1 MGKTF
6 KISEEFLTQIIEKAY
21 DEGYGDGF
29 NELYNQ
35 EFIGSNIEDI
45 RPVRGKAD
53 VVNEMLTNVGKI
65 EKAIKNLSKKVEILN
80 EKKGY
85 FTYERISKDYVLKR
99 ISEII
104 VDKLGVDDVEVTKDA
119 SFRDDLGADS
129 LDTVEL
135 IMEFEKEF
143 NIEIRD
149 EDAERVTT
157 VGDAVDELY
166 RIINN

>member
-21 DEGYGDGF
+21 DEGYGDGY

-53 VVNEMLTNVGKI
+53 VVNEILTNVGKI
-65 EKAIKNLSKKVEILN
+65 EKAIKKATYAYIPAKETVKE
-80 EKKGY
+80 
-85 FTYERISKDYVLKR
+85 YERISKDYILKR

-135 IMEFEKEF
+135 IMDFEKEF

-149 EDAERVTT
+149 EDAERVRT

-166 RIINN
+166 RIINK

>member
-45 RPVRGKAD
+45 RPVRGKTD
-53 VVNEMLTNVGKI
+53 VVNEILTNVGKI
-65 EKAIKNLSKKVEILN
+65 EKAIKKATYAYIPAKETVKE
-80 EKKGY
+80 
-85 FTYERISKDYVLKR
+85 YERISKDYILKR

-135 IMEFEKEF
+135 IMDFEKEF

-149 EDAERVTT
+149 EDAERVRT

-166 RIINN
+166 RIINK

>member
-21 DEGYGDGF
+21 DEGYGDGY

-45 RPVRGKAD
+45 RPVRGKTD
-53 VVNEMLTNVGKI
+53 VVNEILTNVGNI

-85 FTYERISKDYVLKR
+85 FTEEISKDYILKR

-135 IMEFEKEF
+135 IMDFEKEF

-149 EDAERVTT
+149 EDAERVRT

-166 RIINN
+166 RIINK

>member
-21 DEGYGDGF
+21 DEGYGDGY

-53 VVNEMLTNVGKI
+53 VVNEILTNVGKI
-65 EKAIKNLSKKVEILN
+65 EKAIKKATYAYIPAKETVKE
-80 EKKGY
+80 
-85 FTYERISKDYVLKR
+85 YERISKDYILKR

-135 IMEFEKEF
+135 IMDFEKEF

-149 EDAERVTT
+149 EDAERVRT

>member
-21 DEGYGDGF
+21 DDGYSDGY

-53 VVNEMLTNVGKI
+53 VVNEILTNVGKI
-65 EKAIKNLSKKVEILN
+65 EKAIKKATYAYIPAKETVKE
-80 EKKGY
+80 
-85 FTYERISKDYVLKR
+85 YERISKDYILKR

-119 SFRDDLGADS
+119 NFRDDLGADS

-135 IMEFEKEF
+135 IMDFEKEF

-149 EDAERVTT
+149 EDAERVRT

-166 RIINN
+166 RIINK

>member
-21 DEGYGDGF
+21 DDGYSDGY

-35 EFIGSNIEDI
+35 EFIGSNIEDM
-45 RPVRGKAD
+45 RPVRGKTD
-53 VVNEMLTNVGKI
+53 VVNEILTNVGKI
-65 EKAIKNLSKKVEILN
+65 EKAIKKATYAYIPAKETVKE
-80 EKKGY
+80 
-85 FTYERISKDYVLKR
+85 YERISKDYILKR

-104 VDKLGVDDVEVTKDA
+104 VDKLGVDNVEVTKDA

>member
-53 VVNEMLTNVGKI
+53 VVNEILTNVGKI
-65 EKAIKNLSKKVEILN
+65 EKAIKKATYAYIPAKETVKE
-80 EKKGY
+80 
-85 FTYERISKDYVLKR
+85 YERISKDYILKR

-135 IMEFEKEF
+135 IMDFEKEF

-149 EDAERVTT
+149 EDAERVRT

-166 RIINN
+166 RIINK

>member
-21 DEGYGDGF
+21 DEGYGDGY

-35 EFIGSNIEDI
+35 EFIGSNIEDM
-45 RPVRGKAD
+45 RPVRGKTD
-53 VVNEMLTNVGKI
+53 VVNEILTNVGKI
-65 EKAIKNLSKKVEILN
+65 EKAIKKATYAYIPAKETVKE
-80 EKKGY
+80 
-85 FTYERISKDYVLKR
+85 YERISKDYILKR

-104 VDKLGVDDVEVTKDA
+104 VDKLGVDNVEVTKDA

>member
-21 DEGYGDGF
+21 DEGYGDGY

-35 EFIGSNIEDI
+35 EFIGSNIEDM
-45 RPVRGKAD
+45 RPVRGKTD
-53 VVNEMLTNVGKI
+53 VVNEILTNVGKI
-65 EKAIKNLSKKVEILN
+65 EKAIKKATYAYIPAKETV
-80 EKKGY
+80 KA
-85 FTYERISKDYVLKR
+85 YERISKDYILKR

-104 VDKLGVDDVEVTKDA
+104 VDKLGVDNVEVTKDA

-157 VGDAVDELY
+157 VGDAVDALY
-166 RIINN
+166 RIINK

>member
-45 RPVRGKAD
+45 RPVRGKTD
-53 VVNEMLTNVGKI
+53 VVNEILTNVGKI
-65 EKAIKNLSKKVEILN
+65 EKAIKKATYAYIPAKETVKE
-80 EKKGY
+80 
-85 FTYERISKDYVLKR
+85 YERISKDYILKR

-135 IMEFEKEF
+135 IMDFEKEF

-149 EDAERVTT
+149 EDAERVRT

>member
-21 DEGYGDGF
+21 DEGYGDGY

-53 VVNEMLTNVGKI
+53 VVNEILTNVGNI
-65 EKAIKNLSKKVEILN
+65 EKAIKKATYAYIPAKETVKE
-80 EKKGY
+80 
-85 FTYERISKDYVLKR
+85 YERISKDYILKR

-119 SFRDDLGADS
+119 NFRDDLGADS

-135 IMEFEKEF
+135 IMDFEKEF

-149 EDAERVTT
+149 EDAERVRT

-166 RIINN
+166 RIINK

>member
-21 DEGYGDGF
+21 DEGCGDGY

-65 EKAIKNLSKKVEILN
+65 EKAIKKATYAYIPAKETVKE
-80 EKKGY
+80 
-85 FTYERISKDYVLKR
+85 YERISKDYILKR

-135 IMEFEKEF
+135 IMDFEKEF

-149 EDAERVTT
+149 EDAERVRT

>member
-21 DEGYGDGF
+21 DEGYGDGY

-53 VVNEMLTNVGKI
+53 VVNEILTNVGKI
-65 EKAIKNLSKKVEILN
+65 EKAIKKATYAYIPAKETVKE
-80 EKKGY
+80 
-85 FTYERISKDYVLKR
+85 YERISKDYILKR

-135 IMEFEKEF
+135 IMDFEKEF

>member
-21 DEGYGDGF
+21 DEGYGDGY

-65 EKAIKNLSKKVEILN
+65 EKAIKKATYAYIPAKETVKE
-80 EKKGY
+80 
-85 FTYERISKDYVLKR
+85 YERISKDYILKR

-135 IMEFEKEF
+135 IMDFEKEF

-149 EDAERVTT
+149 EDAERVRT

-166 RIINN
+166 RIINK

>member
-21 DEGYGDGF
+21 DEGYGDGY

-53 VVNEMLTNVGKI
+53 VVNEILTNVGKI
-65 EKAIKNLSKKVEILN
+65 EKAIKKATYAYIPAKETVKE
-80 EKKGY
+80 
-85 FTYERISKDYVLKR
+85 YERISKDYILKR

-104 VDKLGVDDVEVTKDA
+104 VDKLGVDNVEVTKDA

>member
-21 DEGYGDGF
+21 DEGYGDGY

-35 EFIGSNIEDI
+35 EFIGSNIEDM
-45 RPVRGKAD
+45 RPVRGKTD
-53 VVNEMLTNVGKI
+53 VVNEILTNVGKI
-65 EKAIKNLSKKVEILN
+65 EKAIKKATYAYIPAKETVKE
-80 EKKGY
+80 
-85 FTYERISKDYVLKR
+85 YERISKDYILKR

-104 VDKLGVDDVEVTKDA
+104 VDKLGVDNVEVTKDA

-166 RIINN
+166 RIINK

>member
-21 DEGYGDGF
+21 DEGYGDGY

-53 VVNEMLTNVGKI
+53 VVNEILTNVGKI
-65 EKAIKNLSKKVEILN
+65 EKAIKKATYAYIPAKETVKE
-80 EKKGY
+80 
-85 FTYERISKDYVLKR
+85 YERISKDYILKR

-104 VDKLGVDDVEVTKDA
+104 VDKLGVDNVEVTKDA

-149 EDAERVTT
+149 EDAERVRT

>member
-6 KISEEFLTQIIEKAY
+6 KISEEFLTKIIEKAY
-21 DEGYGDGF
+21 DEGYGDGY

-53 VVNEMLTNVGKI
+53 VVNEILTNVGKI

-85 FTYERISKDYVLKR
+85 FTEEISKDYILKR

-135 IMEFEKEF
+135 IMDFEKEF

-149 EDAERVTT
+149 EDAERVRT

>member
-21 DEGYGDGF
+21 DEGYGDGY

-45 RPVRGKAD
+45 RPVRGKTD
-53 VVNEMLTNVGKI
+53 VVNEILTNVGKI
-65 EKAIKNLSKKVEILN
+65 EKAIKKATYAYIPAKETVKE
-80 EKKGY
+80 
-85 FTYERISKDYVLKR
+85 YERISKDYILKR

-104 VDKLGVDDVEVTKDA
+104 VDKLGVDNVEVTKDA

-157 VGDAVDELY
+157 VGDAVDALY
-166 RIINN
+166 RIINK

>member
-21 DEGYGDGF
+21 DEGCGDGY

-35 EFIGSNIEDI
+35 EFIGSNIEDM
-45 RPVRGKAD
+45 RPVRGKTD
-53 VVNEMLTNVGKI
+53 VVNEILTNVGKI
-65 EKAIKNLSKKVEILN
+65 EKAIKKATYAYIPAKETVKE
-80 EKKGY
+80 
-85 FTYERISKDYVLKR
+85 YERISKDYILKR

-135 IMEFEKEF
+135 IMDFEKEF
-143 NIEIRD
+143 NIAIPD
-149 EDAERVTT
+149 DQAENIST
-157 VGDAVDELY
+157 VGDAIKFIEANVK
-166 RIINN
+166 

>member
-21 DEGYGDGF
+21 DEGYGDGY

-65 EKAIKNLSKKVEILN
+65 EKAIKKATYAYIPAKETV
-80 EKKGY
+80 KA
-85 FTYERISKDYVLKR
+85 YERISKDYVLKR

-104 VDKLGVDDVEVTKDA
+104 VDKLGVDNVEVTKDA

-135 IMEFEKEF
+135 IMDFEKEF

-149 EDAERVTT
+149 EDAERVRT

-166 RIINN
+166 RIINK

>member
-1 MGKTF
+1 M
-6 KISEEFLTQIIEKAY
+6 
-21 DEGYGDGF
+21 
-29 NELYNQ
+29 
-35 EFIGSNIEDI
+35 
-45 RPVRGKAD
+45 
-53 VVNEMLTNVGKI
+53 VNEILTNVGKI

-85 FTYERISKDYVLKR
+85 FTEEISKDYILKR

-104 VDKLGVDDVEVTKDA
+104 VDKLGVDDVEATKDA

-135 IMEFEKEF
+135 IMDFEKEF

-149 EDAERVTT
+149 EDAERVRT

-166 RIINN
+166 RIINKKYER

>member
-21 DEGYGDGF
+21 DEGYGDGY

-53 VVNEMLTNVGKI
+53 VVNEILTNVGNI
-65 EKAIKNLSKKVEILN
+65 EKAIKKATYAYIPAKETVKE
-80 EKKGY
+80 
-85 FTYERISKDYVLKR
+85 YERISKDYILKR

-135 IMEFEKEF
+135 IMDFEKEF

-149 EDAERVTT
+149 EDAERVRT

-166 RIINN
+166 RIINK

>member
-53 VVNEMLTNVGKI
+53 VVNEILTNVGKI
-65 EKAIKNLSKKVEILN
+65 EKAIKKATYAYIPAKETVKE
-80 EKKGY
+80 
-85 FTYERISKDYVLKR
+85 YERISKDYILKR

-135 IMEFEKEF
+135 IMDFEKEF

-149 EDAERVTT
+149 EDAERVRT

>member
-1 MGKTF
+1 MGKTL

-21 DEGYGDGF
+21 DEGYGDGY

-35 EFIGSNIEDI
+35 EFIGSNIEDM
-45 RPVRGKAD
+45 RPVRGKTD
-53 VVNEMLTNVGKI
+53 VVNEILTNVGKI
-65 EKAIKNLSKKVEILN
+65 EKAIKKATYAYIPAKETV
-80 EKKGY
+80 KA
-85 FTYERISKDYVLKR
+85 YERISKDYILKR

-104 VDKLGVDDVEVTKDA
+104 VDKLGVDNVEVTKDA

-143 NIEIRD
+143 NI
-149 EDAERVTT
+149 
-157 VGDAVDELY
+157 
-166 RIINN
+166 